1 MIYFEIL
8 EIFRSKMGR
17 RQGPKVNAYLLFM
30 QEQRY
35 IVRGWANKSGAELQ
49 KLCDPLWKALSKE
62 EKAVYKEQKK
72 SLKMTRME
80 QHFQA
85 RIPQEAKRVE
95 FEGKMWR
102 VRVAR
107 VESPELIWV
116 VPDTSDMAVQKLM
129 LDIEAAPLE
138 VFQVGQLAG
147 GDFSKDGNMYRAR
160 MLTGGTLKRRNSL
173 ASLFPLAVRVHLAS
187 VKGARNT
194 EKNRARME
202 ARLSGGDIA
211 VSLDKRGAA
220 TFFKDG
226 HEVVFRRR
234 GAAPSSLSTVSDA
247 EERTIL
253 EEMTLEACE
262 GVCDRGTNVDDR
274 LGIGEEIHTLV
285 NGNQTQ
291 AEAATRPL
299 GSCAEGTSI
308 GIDVGNISGK
318 DKCYTEEP
326 GDGKLPCEEA
336 PAEEHKGTCARLE
349 DLSEFERKDRF
360 KGKFD
365 ARGELASLVVETPAK
380 KKNRKKCGNL
390 GGKSKQGR
398 KKSSSVKV
406 HSSGWK
412 VLIVVLITQ
421 IIAHTTDWR

>member
-1 MIYFEIL
+1 
-8 EIFRSKMGR
+8 
-17 RQGPKVNAYLLFM
+17 M

-147 GDFSKDGNMYRAR
+147 GDFSRDGNMYRAR

-194 EKNRARME
+194 DKNRARMV

-234 GAAPSSLSTVSDA
+234 GAAPSSLSTASDA

-253 EEMTLEACE
+253 DETSNDEPCE
-262 GVCDRGTNVDDR
+262 GVSDRGTNDEGRPGMGV
-274 LGIGEEIHTLV
+274 ETHTLV
-285 NGNQTQ
+285 IENQTQ
-291 AEAATRPL
+291 AEAATIPL
-299 GSCAEGTSI
+299 GSCTEGTSI

-318 DKCYTEEP
+318 DKCCTEEP
-326 GDGKLPCEEA
+326 GDGKLPCEET
-336 PAEEHKGTCARLE
+336 PAEEHKGTCARIE
-349 DLSEFERKDRF
+349 DLSEFKRKDRF
-360 KGKFD
+360 KGKCG
-365 ARGELASLVVETPAK
+365 ARGELASLVVEQSAK
-380 KKNRKKCGNL
+380 KKNPKKCGSL
-390 GGKSKQGR
+390 GVKGKQGR
-398 KKSSSVKV
+398 TKSSSVKV
-406 HSSGWK
+406 HRSGWK
-412 VLIVVLITQ
+412 VLIVALITQ
-421 IIAHTTDWR
+421 IIALTTDWRRGDGSLGRRGSVATWSDP